1 MDFAGPSYFGGKNN
15 ELVLCAGKGNSGFHF
30 LLSCFN
36 AFLLILAGDIHVWD
50 QESGALLH
58 YIRPQAHGGDLTCIA
73 WNHSAIDP
81 FMFAAGSHDGAV
93 RVWTRPP
100 DEPYETDP
108 TIPTIMSMFP
118 RSASPYQLESNMSS
132 SSVSL
137 EDFQSGR
144 SRASPSLPE
153 HRSASFDLHPSGD
166 REYP

>member
-1 MDFAGPSYFGGKNN
+1 MLGKVLLIFIFLNMFNDF
-15 ELVLCAGKGNSGFHF
+15 
-30 LLSCFN
+30 LS
-36 AFLLILAGDIHVWD
+36 ILAGDIHVWD

-73 WNHSAIDP
+73 WNHSATEP

-100 DEPYETDP
+100 DEPDETDP
-108 TIPTIMSMFP
+108 TIPTNLSMFP
-118 RSASPYQLESNMSS
+118 RSASPYQLESNMSR

-144 SRASPSLPE
+144 SRASSPLPGS
-153 HRSASFDLHPSGD
+153 RSAFLN
-166 REYP
+166 YTL